1 MYLQMNE
8 GRYGGRTWVMK
19 CESHLSLHWA
29 LAESAEVISSV
40 NSCTSWTFLFF
51 KKDFM
56 LYSCMRKR
64 FLFGNPIYLKKIH
77 YKYIYIFKFSQMS

>member
-1 MYLQMNE
+1 MAQIWQIPALTSVDMSLLMRQMNE
-8 GRYGGRTWVMK
+8 GRYRGRTWVRK

-51 KKDFM
+51 KRT
-56 LYSCMRKR
+56 SC
-64 FLFGNPIYLKKIH
+64 FIAA
-77 YKYIYIFKFSQMS
+77 